1 MESGRSRFPVYGESS
16 DDVLG
21 MVYVKDAYE
30 AERTGGGGRGVL
42 EVARPV
48 LFVPETK
55 RVAELLT
62 EMQARNTHIA
72 VAVDEYG
79 GTAGLVTLEDLLEE
93 LVGEIHDEFDEE
105 GLDVDE
111 VADGIF
117 LVNATLNVGELNER
131 LDLSLPE
138 GTWDSVGG
146 LVFGT
151 LGRVPAP
158 GDAVDLD
165 GCRIVVDRVDGRR
178 VSTVRVQRVGPAG
191 EEDRS

>member
-1 MESGRSRFPVYGESS
+1 MS
-16 DDVLG
+16 
-21 MVYVKDAYE
+21 
-30 AERTGGGGRGVL
+30 

-55 RVAELLT
+55 RVAELLG

-79 GTAGLVTLEDLLEE
+79 GNAGLVTLEDLLEE
-93 LVGEIHDEFDEE
+93 LVGEIHDEFDIEE
-105 GLDVDE
+105 LEIEPVGDDV
-111 VADGIF
+111 F

-131 LDLSLPE
+131 LEIGLPE

-151 LGRVPAP
+151 LGRVPVP
-158 GDAVDLD
+158 GDVVELD
-165 GCRIVVDRVDGRR
+165 GVTITVESVDGRR
-178 VSTVRVQRVGPAG
+178 VSSVRVTRTGADAAEDPA
-191 EEDRS
+191 

>member
-1 MESGRSRFPVYGESS
+1 MP
-16 DDVLG
+16 
-21 MVYVKDAYE
+21 
-30 AERTGGGGRGVL
+30 
-42 EVARPV
+42 
-48 LFVPETK
+48 FV
-55 RVAELLT
+55 
-62 EMQARNTHIA
+62 
-72 VAVDEYG
+72 
-79 GTAGLVTLEDLLEE
+79 
-93 LVGEIHDEFDEE
+93 
-105 GLDVDE
+105 
-111 VADGIF
+111 F